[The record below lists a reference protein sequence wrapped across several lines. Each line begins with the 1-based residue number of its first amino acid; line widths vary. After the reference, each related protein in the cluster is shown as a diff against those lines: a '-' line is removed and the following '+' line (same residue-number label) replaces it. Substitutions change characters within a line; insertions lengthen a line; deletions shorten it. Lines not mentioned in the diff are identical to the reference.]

1 MRRVIGSVSGFGG
14 VTAALVLSF
23 SAFGVLAGGT
33 GQEAAAAAGAKPVD
47 FAKDV
52 KPIFAQSCVKCHG
65 APDPRDPRKKAGGG
79 LRLDDK
85 AEALKGG
92 KSGKAVVPGN
102 AKESLLYK
110 LLQGPAKAGDH
121 EIDAMPKAM
130 RGKPFKPLAPAQVE
144 VVKKWIDQGAK

>member
-1 MRRVIGSVSGFGG
+1 MGTVSGFGG
-14 VTAALVLSF
+14 VTAAIVIGL

-33 GQEAAAAAGAKPVD
+33 GEEIAAAAAGTKPVD

-65 APDPRDPRKKAGGG
+65 APDPQNPRKKAGGG

-92 KSGKAVVPGN
+92 KSGKAIVPGN

-130 RGKPFKPLAPAQVE
+130 RGQAFKPLAAVQVE